1 MPVPAIDPED
11 TELLECGCN
20 RKEALVEAIYVE
32 LGIIGKEIAEK
43 RKSEGNGWKA
53 LGKPERQRI
62 LMLLDKLGKSSESL
76 LELLPA

>member
-1 MPVPAIDPED
+1 MPVPPIDPKN

-20 RKEALVEAIYVE
+20 RNEALVEAIYVE
-32 LGIIGKEIAEK
+32 LGIVGKEFAEK

-62 LMLLDKLGKSSESL
+62 LMLLDRLGKSPESL
-76 LELLPA
+76 R